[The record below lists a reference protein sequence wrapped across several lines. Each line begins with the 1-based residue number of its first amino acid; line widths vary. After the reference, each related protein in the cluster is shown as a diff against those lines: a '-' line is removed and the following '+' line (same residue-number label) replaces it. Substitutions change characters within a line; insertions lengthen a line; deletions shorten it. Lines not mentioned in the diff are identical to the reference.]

1 MRTDAVDLK
10 VILLGTGTSTGIPVI
25 GCPCPTCIS
34 GDPRD
39 NRTRSA
45 CYIRA
50 GDIGLVIDTGPDFR
64 RQMLRERIDRIDAVL
79 YTHHHFDHVVGMD
92 DLRPY
97 FFANRSP
104 MPCYAPSRTVAV
116 LRRMFPYIF
125 ERDGTYAAAPP
136 LDLYEV
142 DGQFTVPSRYGGS
155 QTVDVI
161 PLRVMHGPM
170 TVFGYRIGRFAYVT
184 DTSCIPEA
192 TFSLLAGV
200 DLLVL
205 NALRHEPHPTHFTI
219 AEAVAVARRVAARQ
233 TVFIHITHSILHAE
247 DDANLP
253 EGCKLGY
260 DGLTFDLSPTL
271 QTGNP

>member
-1 MRTDAVDLK
+1 MGADTADLK

-34 GDPRD
+34 DDPRD

-45 CYIRA
+45 CYVRA
-50 GDIGLVIDTGPDFR
+50 GDMGLVIDTGPDFR
-64 RQMLRERIDRIDAVL
+64 RQMLREKIDRIDAVL

-104 MPCYAPSRTVAV
+104 MPCYASSRTVAV

-125 ERDGTYAAAPP
+125 ERDGTYAAAPL
-136 LDLYEV
+136 LDLHEV

-170 TVFGYRIGRFAYVT
+170 AVFGYRIGRFAYVT

-253 EGCKLGY
+253 ERCKLGY
-260 DGLTFDLSPTL
+260 DGLTLDLSPTL
-271 QTGNP
+271 QTGTP